1 MTKFYEIYEAVRFK
15 DNQNVK
21 VDFSKFGCKEVG
33 IEETKLVG
41 ILDSGF
47 WIIEIPKHLKSFF
60 DYSFSCISCPQWF
73 IVKE

>member
-1 MTKFYEIYEAVRFK
+1 VTKFYEIYEAVRFK
-15 DNQNVK
+15 DNQNIR

-41 ILDSGF
+41 VLTSGF
-47 WIIEIPKHLKSFF
+47 WIIKVPEHLKSFF
-60 DYSFSCISCPQWF
+60 CFSYISCPQWF